1 MTDRDDMLA
10 AAREQLRFRMPGLK
24 KGLGAGDV
32 VKKVTESLGIESCD
46 ECEKRR
52 LRLNRWLRLEGRE
65 DEISEEETHEEAGA

>member
-10 AAREQLRFRMPGLK
+10 VVREQIRFRGPGLK
-24 KGLGAGDV
+24 KGLGAGDL

-52 LRLNRWLRLEGRE
+52 LRLNRWLRLRGDE
-65 DEISEEETHEEAGA
+65 DEIFEEEVEEAGA